1 MAVLRHADENL
12 YLTCI
17 VADESQLRA
26 HGRPED
32 GHVVDLSRFDGS
44 SPVAGVP
51 LVLGDTSLRI
61 GVLTGLTQGNPGD
74 WPGTE
79 GRFVVALAQLAD
91 SPLARAAFEAMRAGI
106 LDGVCGMFKGRL
118 EDDRAIYEQ
127 LVGIIALPQRDVACA
142 SARILETFHLPE

>member
-1 MAVLRHADENL
+1 MSS
-12 YLTCI
+12 T
-17 VADESQLRA
+17 
-26 HGRPED
+26 
-32 GHVVDLSRFDGS
+32 RFDGS

-79 GRFVVALAQLAD
+79 GRFVVVLAQLAD

-106 LDGVCGMFKGRL
+106 LDGVCGMFKGRRERGFSGTSQRGGRPAL
-118 EDDRAIYEQ
+118 SPEERRQRARERKRRWRA
-127 LVGIIALPQRDVACA
+127 GDSSPAA
-142 SARILETFHLPE
+142 